1 MLLDILNVEKPV
13 FFLCICYLFYERI
26 KLIYPSLAALFT
38 CAACNFDSQ
47 VLPRART
54 VFNDAAK
61 KLVALRKVPG
71 SSLLVSLETHL

>member
-26 KLIYPSLAALFT
+26 QLIYPSLAALFT
-38 CAACNFDSQ
+38 SAACNLDSQ
-47 VLPRART
+47 VLPRAGT

-61 KLVALRKVPG
+61 KPVVLGKIPG
-71 SSLLVSLETHL
+71 SSLLVLLETHL